1 MARGKLMAK
10 TALALLVCALGAW
23 GSISCGGG
31 SDDASK
37 KCDAF
42 VTKVCTRLVECNG
55 GQTQDQC
62 ASTLNMIFH
71 CESAASVSSTYG
83 ACLSDLDTIA
93 CSQLVGA
100 SGTNLPSTCTNVIPP
115 GS

>member
-1 MARGKLMAK
+1 MAK
-10 TALALLVCALGAW
+10 TGLVLLVCALAA
-23 GSISCGGG
+23 ISCGGG
-31 SDDASK
+31 GSEDASK

-42 VTKVCTRLVECNG
+42 VTKVCTRLTECNG

-62 ASTLNMIFH
+62 ATTLNMIFH
-71 CESAASVSSTYG
+71 CESAASVSSTYE

-93 CSQLVGA
+93 CSQLIGA
-100 SGTNLPSTCTNVIPP
+100 SGTNLPPACANVVPP